1 MVRIPRSEP
10 SLQPQVAMQPQAS
23 GSGWGA
29 PGRALQGLGKSI
41 ASLGDVFDGLGQEQ
55 IAEQDFQDK
64 MLMLKTDN
72 ELGLNQVE
80 THASYQGNGDDYL
93 PQRTEYYATTTG
105 SAISQMQPRNQKK
118 AALFFEQ
125 RRGPYLERDAKFGGQ
140 RRQDTLIS
148 GINDTVS
155 TEYGKLANVPPEEFE
170 QRFNETV
177 QGVDFI
183 IQAAPLPDKL
193 KEQVAKGAAEQA
205 YGILKGLSEDPE
217 TAPEIVPK
225 ILKMIEEQPEEI
237 DGGALEEVP
246 AQPENGAEGVQGL
259 PGSPSGPAL
268 PKPQKLGAT
277 GLEPPQSPQQ
287 ASFRILDTEA
297 PTHAERNR
305 IFRQGGVVVNLDTNS
320 GPVGKP
326 TTPMVV
332 IPDNATKAQRKA
344 AEAYAGQ
351 MAQLYRDKF
360 GVDLTPKVVKRS
372 VNGRGR
378 PSTIHTEPYA
388 VTDPRAVAYFQTP
401 EGVSAH
407 AQILR
412 DTLGK
417 IPGVVFSIPHDP
429 TRKGDHG
436 AEANGVNEVALAKLV
451 LADLKGGGSA
461 PSPQRFAEANRL
473 GGPDEES
480 GSIRGPN
487 KIPGEPKLISGPT
500 PVRVADAS
508 GRFVPEQRPT
518 YRSAK
523 SQLRELLIRNSVT
536 FQKSM
541 LRAER
546 EKERLE
552 KERVKEVQERT
563 FDEGFD
569 LWRKGELTESWV
581 DENRPLL
588 KSRDDQKL
596 YQMLRS
602 TARHIDPKAYHEL
615 LTRIDEDPAGAIAQA
630 RDDLANGRITP
641 SFYDR
646 IESRVRRESKPETKT
661 PAWAKRWEGE
671 VREQVGTH
679 QGDSW
684 DRIERSQGAMREFED
699 YISGEIDKGTL
710 DYDKVSKRAK
720 QTIDDYKKRRVQQ
733 KQSALTIPQKWSSAT
748 PETIT
753 LDEVAEAKAR
763 ILAASNEE
771 IQAAGSDP
779 EARKRV
785 LAKYKADYGQ
795 LDQWEKLLTERAA
808 ANGEKLPPPK
818 PPMKRG
824 GPREAIK
831 NEGQPLFSGG
841 VPVDGED
848 KD

>member
-1 MVRIPRSEP
+1 
-10 SLQPQVAMQPQAS
+10 MQQ
-23 GSGWGA
+23 
-29 PGRALQGLGKSI
+29 LGKSI

-93 PQRTEYYATTTG
+93 PQRTEYYATTTNDAV
-105 SAISQMQPRNQKK
+105 SRMQPRNQQK

-125 RRGPYLERDAKFGGQ
+125 RRGPYLERDATFGGK
-140 RRQDTLIS
+140 RRQETLI
-148 GINDTVS
+148 GTINDTVS
-155 TEYGKLANVPPEEFE
+155 TEYGKLATAPPEEFE
-170 QRFNETV
+170 QRFQETV
-177 QGVDFI
+177 EGVNAI
-183 IQAAPLPDKL
+183 IGASPLPDKL
-193 KEQVAKGAAEQA
+193 KEEVAKDAAEQA
-205 YGILKGLSEDPE
+205 YGVLNGLAEDPE

-237 DGGALEEVP
+237 DGGALESEPVP
-246 AQPENGAEGVQGL
+246 EQVVPENGAEGVQGL

-320 GPVGKP
+320 GTAGKP

-332 IPDNATKAQRKA
+332 IPDNATQAQRKA

-508 GRFVPEQRPT
+508 GRFVPQEKQNW
-518 YRSAK
+518 RSVN
-523 SQLRELLIRNSVT
+523 SHLRDLLIKNSAHLKRQMLEAET
-536 FQKSM
+536 KQDQKTKAT
-541 LRAER
+541 LRAYR
-546 EKERLE
+546 DKL
-552 KERVKEVQERT
+552 T
-563 FDEGFD
+563 TEGFD
-569 LWRKGELTESWV
+569 LMYSGKLTREWVEESK
-581 DENRPLL
+581 DFLTPEKYGQFL
-588 KSRDDQKL
+588 KHISGTG
-596 YQMLRS
+596 
-602 TARHIDPKAYHEL
+602 TARTDPETYL
-615 LTRIDEDPAGAIAQA
+615 
-630 RDDLANGRITP
+630 DLM
-641 SFYDR
+641 DR
-646 IESRVRRESKPETKT
+646 IEDEPEAVIAEAREHYLDKTLTKGDFDSLTRKANRQLNPDTSLPTWAKDLKGMLKEQTAPHGFASLDRISRAIDARRAWDGYVEEKLKSGKLDPNDLKKYTLDAITAFRQRRAVETKQT
-661 PAWAKRWEGE
+661 LPVPQAWTQSSGDGMTIEE
-671 VREQVGTH
+671 VDAATQKLLQALNLELATA
-679 QGDSW
+679 GD
-684 DRIERSQGAMREFED
+684 DPVARKAITEKYAPD
-699 YISGEIDKGTL
+699 
-710 DYDKVSKRAK
+710 A
-720 QTIDDYKKRRVQQ
+720 
-733 KQSALTIPQKWSSAT
+733 ALLQKW
-748 PETIT
+748 
-753 LDEVAEAKAR
+753 
-763 ILAASNEE
+763 
-771 IQAAGSDP
+771 
-779 EARKRV
+779 KRV
-785 LAKYKADYGQ
+785 LQDEALAK
-795 LDQWEKLLTERAA
+795 
-808 ANGEKLPPPK
+808 GEKLPPPALTK
-818 PPMKRG
+818 P
-824 GPREAIK
+824 EAP
-831 NEGQPLFSGG
+831 NPG
-841 VPVDGED
+841 D
-848 KD
+848 KKDKESKSAK